1 MSACCEQRTIRIV
14 AERRRSRPLLSSFL
28 LCKVVYSRK
37 GIGFF
42 FHYFVLSVLVV
53 NLHYARI
60 GYVIIINKMI
70 LLCTRVIFTSFFVCA
85 CARARVSSMMYTST
99 MNGGTNRSGGIFAHK
114 HTGLN
119 VVENCEIEITRA
131 HCSEQKTKYII

>member
-1 MSACCEQRTIRIV
+1 MHARN
-14 AERRRSRPLLSSFL
+14 F
-28 LCKVVYSRK
+28 
-37 GIGFF
+37 
-42 FHYFVLSVLVV
+42 YFVFRL
-53 NLHYARI
+53 
-60 GYVIIINKMI
+60 
-70 LLCTRVIFTSFFVCA
+70 RVR
-85 CARARVSSMMYTST
+85 ARARVSSMMYTST